1 MASPEYFGELVS
13 YLQEHEAELR
23 ALHCRDLKACLR
35 TGVETKGR
43 VGDKERAAH
52 YRKYT
57 RFENAWTPSQKAKLR
72 SLERTICETDSDVTV
87 AGDDAFTRFDKIL
100 TERFGELVALQKGSF
115 QKLFA
120 VQQRNT
126 DQDFRFCYD
135 FMSRKFDKLSSE
147 QKQLVEEW
155 EAMICNP
162 EDAADSLPLL
172 AATQRMFDKFLGIL
186 KERFDEL
193 VALQKGSFQKL
204 FAVHQM
210 KTDQD
215 FRFCYDFMSR
225 KHDKLSSEQKQLVE
239 EWEVMICNPEDA
251 ADSLRFVAA
260 TQRMFDKFLGIL
272 KERFDELV
280 ALQKGSF
287 QKLFAVHQMNTDQD
301 FRFCFDFMSRKHDKL
316 SSEQKQLVEE
326 WEAMICNPE
335 DAADS
340 LRFAAAT
347 QRMFDK
353 FLGIL
358 KERFDE
364 LVALQKGSFQKL
376 FAVHQMKT
384 DQDFRFCYDF
394 MSRKFD
400 KLSSE
405 QKQLVEEWEA
415 IICNP
420 EDAADSLRFVAAT
433 QRMFDKFLGILKERF
448 DELVALQKG
457 SFQKLFA
464 VQQRNTDQDFRFCF
478 DFMSRKH
485 DKLSSEQKQL
495 VEEWEAMI
503 CNPEDA
509 ADSLPLLAARQRQV
523 EKFLLMLKRRSA
535 DLRTLC
541 AESFQQLFPT
551 GNTQDA
557 DFRFGYD
564 FRCRVC
570 PKLRAEDL
578 EHVNTGLESVLVTRT
593 TAKEKPSHLPRLHAE
608 EFEMGDDLPR
618 PRLPKSLRQLY
629 GGSVGAESRIMPFF
643 HRVHEVDSFLLGHDF
658 QACDYCKEGWFGTQR
673 SKAELPGKFES
684 ATYQKCNF
692 VLAPKKNWLCSE
704 KPVCVHCLA
713 EAKARAK
720 DGLPLEPFRL
730 TAANYA
736 DVGDAL
742 PETDALTFFE
752 EEILSPIQHI
762 VRIFTLHSTGQTELR
777 GHVGNLFQNGPQYVR
792 QIPAVV
798 GDMKMLLVRRCPKDP
813 NRKQRVPFLAS
824 RLRLQRALDRLAR
837 PVAEGGSLALQPGA
851 LTPEGYVG
859 LVCRE
864 NLEQFEATEEGAEP
878 SGLQV
883 HVVDQK
889 SLERLDYN
897 LFTMWLVCNLELQL
911 NVFVRARHMPETE
924 GLDDRTRLQR
934 AWLSFHREVSESVTG
949 VPESKTEPGGEAGTL
964 VSDLVEE
971 DLSCGKDDSVFA
983 FSGDQSCGGAEET
996 GIGYRERFLDMDD
1009 VVVYLSSFTL
1019 PLNQPVKD
1027 VLQDELT
1034 AVQELASWEEPLI
1047 PGGLWSPEDG
1057 AGLQTETQL
1066 KDDLWEAIVEA
1077 TESSESQAATIRR
1090 FGAGRVS
1097 GLPILDPPVVLSANH
1112 LIREDQPYYIAAGFV
1127 KLFPLGHG
1135 DYWAHVQERRDAGQP
1150 LSFWEWLKHVL
1161 WRCDGRFQA
1170 HPRFYFFALNTA
1182 LRNKALRARGYFVK
1196 RQVGINANVPHTN
1209 EELLKMG
1216 KANFTKIVS
1225 AFEHSL
1231 IGSAQEKMHQRSDLE
1246 AMVEQLEHATL
1257 EGHAAEIG
1265 AAVLRIEVSWLDV
1278 CLERV

>member
-1 MASPEYFGELVS
+1 MLSVVESKEAKQRQYYSLEQFNDNERLYGGPRVAPTELVWHFIFRNSTCVCPFWRPSTAMASPEYFGELVS

-23 ALHCRDLKACLR
+23 ALHCRDLRACLR

-100 TERFGELVALQKGSF
+100 T
-115 QKLFA
+115 
-120 VQQRNT
+120 
-126 DQDFRFCYD
+126 
-135 FMSRKFDKLSSE
+135 
-147 QKQLVEEW
+147 
-155 EAMICNP
+155 
-162 EDAADSLPLL
+162 
-172 AATQRMFDKFLGIL
+172 
-186 KERFDEL
+186 ERFDEL

-287 QKLFAVHQMNTDQD
+287 QKLFAVHQMKTDQD
-301 FRFCFDFMSRKHDKL
+301 FRFCYNFMSRKHDKL

-326 WEAMICNPE
+326 WEAIICNPE

-340 LRFAAAT
+340 LRFVAAT
-347 QRMFDK
+347 QRTFDK

-376 FAVHQMKT
+376 FAVQQRNT

-464 VQQRNTDQDFRFCF
+464 VQQRNTDQDFRF
-478 DFMSRKH
+478 KH

-523 EKFLLMLKRRSA
+523 EKFLLMLKPRSA

-692 VLAPKKNWLCSE
+692 VLGPKKNWLCSE

-837 PVAEGGSLALQPGA
+837 PVAEGGSLALHPGA

-1135 DYWAHVQERRDAGQP
+1135 DYWAHVHAGQP